1 MSKSKVNE
9 YFSTRKRG
17 RFNQNDVLLNKQLK
31 TQSVIDPTDEIG
43 IAKSKLVKAVESEIK
58 GRQTRSSSRLKK
70 DVEEEPAK
78 QETETTEEAPA
89 P

>member
-70 DVEEEPAK
+70 DVEEEPAQ

>member
-43 IAKSKLVKAVESEIK
+43 IAKSKIIKAVESELK
-58 GRQTRSSSRLKK
+58 GRQTRSSSRLNKH
-70 DVEEEPAK
+70 VEEEPA
-78 QETETTEEAPA
+78 QEQTETAEEGPA